1 MLFAKDSASVLA
13 ASRPVIARIAV
24 ALSNINNYIRVRGY
38 TDNTFIPNGIF
49 RNSWD
54 LSANRSVSVLEE
66 LEKAG
71 IEPERMAVEAFGQF
85 SNKYSNK
92 TAAGRALNRK
102 VVIAISRYAME
113 RKPEQE
119 VTSMPENNSAQTG
132 EVSGK
137 AGSSDIEVVRGEG
150 NSIELNFNQK

>member
-1 MLFAKDSASVLA
+1 MILNMAVCDDESAVCEYL
-13 ASRPVIARIAV
+13 RDRIADLL
-24 ALSNINNYIRVRGY
+24 AK
-38 TDNTFIPNGIF
+38 
-49 RNSWD
+49 WD
-54 LSANRSVSVLEE
+54 IDGRITVFNDGEPLASAFEAGQ
-66 LEKAG
+66 AG

-119 VTSMPENNSAQTG
+119 VTSMPQNNSAQTG